1 MLLVEKPGMAVRYD
15 RGMADASRAVPVMIY
30 DGDCAF
36 CRRWIRRW
44 QRLTGNAV
52 EYAPYQEVLDQFP
65 QVSRES
71 AEAAVQLV
79 VPGGEVLSGAAAV
92 CRSLRDAR
100 GCGWADR
107 AYGKVPGFRP
117 IAEMLYRLVARNR
130 TLVGGITR

>member
-1 MLLVEKPGMAVRYD
+1 
-15 RGMADASRAVPVMIY
+15 MADASRAVPVMIY

-44 QRLTGNAV
+44 RRLTGNAV
-52 EYAPYQEVLDQFP
+52 EYAPYQEALDRFP

-92 CRSLRDAR
+92 CRTLRDVH
-100 GCGWADR
+100 GWGWAYR

-117 IAEMLYRLVARNR
+117 TAEIVYRLVARNR
-130 TLVGGITR
+130 TLVDRVTR

>member
-1 MLLVEKPGMAVRYD
+1 MT
-15 RGMADASRAVPVMIY
+15 DAPRAVPVMIY
-30 DGDCAF
+30 DDDCAF

-44 QRLTGNAV
+44 QRLTGSAV
-52 EYAPYQEVLDQFP
+52 EYAPYQEALDRFP

-92 CRSLRDAR
+92 CRSLRDVH
-100 GCGWADR
+100 GWGWADR

-117 IAEMLYRLVARNR
+117 IAGMLYRLVARNR
-130 TLVGGITR
+130 TVVGRLTR

>member
-1 MLLVEKPGMAVRYD
+1 
-15 RGMADASRAVPVMIY
+15 MADASRVVPVMIY

-44 QRLTGNAV
+44 QRLTGDEV
-52 EYAPYQEVLDQFP
+52 EYAPYQDALDRFP

-79 VPGGEVLSGAAAV
+79 LTGGEVLSGAAAV
-92 CRSLRDAR
+92 CRTLRDVH
-100 GCGWADR
+100 GLGWADR

-117 IAEMLYRLVARNR
+117 IVEMVYRLVARNR
-130 TLVGGITR
+130 TVAGRLTR